1 MGIKSTSHSG
11 YAVGI
16 LTLSCLLA
24 CAAAPR
30 LHLQHKGE
38 LQQADVEKIVA
49 ENPLVAN
56 DNIKVTTVG
65 QGESVS
71 HHVVQVRDHEAPHMH
86 KIHDGTVIMMRG
98 RGYLMMENRRMDLSV
113 GDVVYIPRGVVHYY
127 VNNASEPTVA
137 FVIFSPPFDGKD
149 TIPAPA
155 P

>member
-71 HHVVQVRDHEAPHMH
+71 HHVVQVRDREAPHMH

-113 GDVVYIPRGVVHYY
+113 GDVVYIPR
-127 VNNASEPTVA
+127 
-137 FVIFSPPFDGKD
+137 
-149 TIPAPA
+149 
-155 P
+155 

>member
-71 HHVVQVRDHEAPHMH
+71 HHVVQVRDREAPRSQ
-86 KIHDGTVIMMRG
+86 G
-98 RGYLMMENRRMDLSV
+98 
-113 GDVVYIPRGVVHYY
+113 
-127 VNNASEPTVA
+127 
-137 FVIFSPPFDGKD
+137 
-149 TIPAPA
+149 
-155 P
+155 